1 MEIVSRFFD
10 IPSQSC
16 FLFGPRGTGKSTWL
30 RYRLP
35 GALFL
40 DLLEPALH
48 RSLNARPER
57 VREFLAGSP
66 GTGAVVIDEIQRI
79 PELLSVVHALL
90 EEASPP
96 RFILTGSSARKL
108 RRGGVDL
115 LGGRAV
121 HRTMHPF
128 MAAELPEFDLGKAL
142 QIGLLPLV
150 VSAPEP
156 TDVLDAYASLYLEQE
171 VQAEGLTRNIG
182 NFARFL
188 EAISF
193 SHGGL
198 LNVSA
203 VARECEVERKVVAGY
218 IGILEDLLLAFRVPV
233 FRKRAKRATVNH
245 EKIYLFDAGVFRSLR
260 PKGLLDRPDEIDGQ
274 ALEGLVAQHLRAWA
288 AYSRHHAD
296 LFYLAHARRDRGR
309 LRGLR
314 GIWGFRPSRSRTPA
328 GSIPPTS
335 GLSGH
340 FATTIPRQR
349 PPCSIA
355 AGTGCGS
362 TTSGACRSRTS
373 FAGPHRTRVCWPGC
387 EGRSRVATVETAAGL
402 ALAVLAEG
410 ARGPRLHPSR
420 MRLSLRAFPTTDS
433 DERLMAA
440 AATMGDR
447 STPNI
452 G

>member
-16 FLFGPRGTGKSTWL
+16 FLFGPRGTGKSTWV
-30 RYRLP
+30 RHRRP

-66 GTGAVVIDEIQRI
+66 RTGAVVIDEIQRI

-150 VSAPEP
+150 VGAPEP

-233 FRKRAKRATVNH
+233 FRKRAKRAIVNH

-260 PKGLLDRPDEIDGQ
+260 PKGPLDRPDEIDGQ

-296 LFYLAHARRDRGR
+296 LFF
-309 LRGLR
+309 
-314 GIWGFRPSRSRTPA
+314 WRT
-328 GSIPPTS
+328 
-335 GLSGH
+335 
-340 FATTIPRQR
+340 R
-349 PPCSIA
+349 
-355 AGTGCGS
+355 AGTEVDFVVYGEMGLQAFEVKN
-362 TTSGACRSRTS
+362 TG
-373 FAGPHRTRVCWPGC
+373 RVHSADL
-387 EGRSRVATVETAAGL
+387 RA
-402 ALAVLAEG
+402 
-410 ARGPRLHPSR
+410 
-420 MRLSLRAFPTTDS
+420 LRAFRDDYPEAETALLYRGRDRLRIDDVWCLPVEDFLRRTTPDQG
-433 DERLMAA
+433 LLAWL
-440 AATMGDR
+440 
-447 STPNI
+447 
-452 G
+452 